1 MINVAYVAVAPFI
14 SGSERCLQLILTHCQ
29 TVDISPILITPHS
42 SPMKQWAKDNNIIHY
57 SCDLSPFSIK
67 SSLRWLLTQFKFYKI
82 LKKNKINVIHSNQI
96 WSYQVIA
103 PIAQLLKIKRV
114 CHFRDPINSGSKW
127 WLKEPLTVAICISK
141 HIRAEYEAIF
151 SKGHAKKVTTLI
163 DPVSFH
169 PPLLAAER
177 KAYKIIAKQK
187 MNIDEKLFT
196 FAFIGQIAPI
206 KGLLELIVFLAKLPN
221 KDWQL
226 IVAGKDPS
234 IEQTYINLCTD
245 KVAELKLEK
254 HVKFIGFVDDTR
266 DFYHAVDIITM
277 FSIEE
282 PLGLIPLEAAVHYTP
297 TIATNVGG
305 LPETIIDGKTGWLVD
320 VNNEADVIEK
330 LTSAM
335 SANLFDYGTAA
346 RTWVESVSL
355 PEVHCQAL
363 KKLYIDNL

>member
-67 SSLRWLLTQFKFYKI
+67 NSLRWLFTQIKLYKI
-82 LKKNKINVIHSNQI
+82 IKKHKINVIHSNQI

-103 PIAQLLKIKRV
+103 PIANLLKIKRV
-114 CHFRDPINSGSKW
+114 CHFRDPITSGSKW

-141 HIRAEYEAIF
+141 HIRSEYEATF

-169 PPLLAAER
+169 PPLIDNER
-177 KAYKIIAKQK
+177 KAYKKIAKQK
-187 MNIDEKLFT
+187 LDINEELFT
-196 FAFIGQIAPI
+196 FAFIGQIAPV
-206 KGLLELIVFLAKLPN
+206 KGLFELIIFLAKLPKKN
-221 KDWQL
+221 WQL

-234 IEQTYINLCTD
+234 KEQTYIKSCTD
-245 KVAELKLEK
+245 KVKELNLEK
-254 HVKFIGFVDDTR
+254 HVKFIGFVDNTR
-266 DFYHAVDIITM
+266 DFYHAVDIVTM

-320 VNNEADVIEK
+320 VNNEADIIQK

-335 SANLFDYGTAA
+335 SENLFEYGTAA
-346 RTWVESVSL
+346 RLWVESISL
-355 PEVHCQAL
+355 PDVHCKTL
-363 KKLYIDNL
+363 KALYIEEF